1 MILLFTK
8 FTKNLNVIHQ
18 SNLRV
23 KEFIFLFSQNFVTS
37 QSAYY
42 TWVCIVHGQIQNI
55 DVQDLPSRSSLARA
69 CKIREAPGKR
79 MINTVKKHSIS
90 SQFMSI
96 CQSCSCCKSNACL
109 RNTHLP
115 IRQLRAAERVAA
127 NTPTVINQGT
137 SFISYK
143 WRQEEGLVITNT

>member
-1 MILLFTK
+1 MLYINLTFLLRSLFFFFLKILS
-8 FTKNLNVIHQ
+8 HR
-18 SNLRV
+18 RV
-23 KEFIFLFSQNFVTS
+23 HI
-37 QSAYY
+37 
-42 TWVCIVHGQIQNI
+42 IHGQIQNI
-55 DVQDLPSRSSLARA
+55 YVQDLPSRSSLARA

-90 SQFMSI
+90 SQFMRI

-109 RNTHLP
+109 RNTYLP

-137 SFISYK
+137 LFISYK
-143 WRQEEGLVITNT
+143 VETRKRACYNQYISLN